1 MQLESWTPVPLLL
14 IAAVLAA
21 TAYASRR
28 ASRYI
33 RSRRNRN

>member
-1 MQLESWTPVPLLL
+1 MQLESWTPVPLIL

-21 TAYASRR
+21 TTYAVLKT
-28 ASRYI
+28 ARYI

>member
-1 MQLESWTPVPLLL
+1 MKLQSWTPVPLIL

-21 TAYASRR
+21 AAYAAPRIV
-28 ASRYI
+28 RYI